1 MNFRSDL
8 AVERREYVE
17 KEKLDGVISKEE
29 NINGVSVDTIE
40 IINEKGEQLLKKPQG
55 KYITV
60 DISSYMRCPDTENE
74 CVRIITD
81 SLRNL
86 LCEKES
92 VLVAGLGNSQITP
105 AALGPGCID
114 LLLATR
120 HIDKEL
126 QNALGLQNLRSVS
139 GISPGVLGK
148 TGIETA
154 EIIDAVVKKTKPSAV
169 ICIDAL
175 AARKLERL
183 GNTVQMCNTG
193 ISPGSGVGNRRNE
206 ISEKTLG
213 VPVISIGVP
222 TVVDGLTMALDFL
235 EKQNIDTEFLE
246 KNFNEGKNVMVTPK
260 EIDLVTEKA
269 CRLISLCINLA
280 LQDNLGAED
289 ILSLVG

>member
-105 AALGPGCID
+105 DALGPGCID